1 MNISQNLKRVTVWS
15 CKPTTCEHTSG
26 KTVIQ
31 EDTCTSMF
39 TATLLAIAKTWQ
51 QPTCPSTE
59 EWINKMWYTCT
70 MECYLAVKT
79 NEITPFKER
88 WMNLAIIILN
98 EISQTNIIYHLYV
111 ECEKKDT
118 NKFIYK
124 AAIDPQA

>member
-1 MNISQNLKRVTVWS
+1 MLDWTYGIKCLK
-15 CKPTTCEHTSG
+15 K
-26 KTVIQ
+26 K
-31 EDTCTSMF
+31 
-39 TATLLAIAKTWQ
+39 K
-51 QPTCPSTE
+51 
-59 EWINKMWYTCT
+59 K
-70 MECYLAVKT
+70 KT